1 MVCDE
6 TRRALADRKI
16 NFGGLIVMRR
26 RKFLS
31 VFGQS
36 MAGASLCVTAPGS
49 LAQSRK
55 EVFVGG
61 KRMKVI
67 DLHAHCLFQEV
78 APLIVGTNMEGA
90 DLGDFLTLS
99 PRRIEQM
106 DERGI
111 DIAALSVNRF
121 WWYAA
126 EDQNLADEIVRINDQ
141 GLADWCSQY
150 PDRFVAL
157 SSPALQFP
165 ELAAEQL
172 ERAVNELDHRGAS
185 VLGHVNGE
193 VPTSEKY
200 DPFWAKAEELG
211 VTVFVHPNNAEN
223 LIQPGQLGPT
233 GDLPNVA
240 GNPLETAVFLTR
252 MILEGTLDRFPN
264 LKLSASHG
272 GGYLPSYMG
281 RFEYACNRN
290 NANCKNVKPIREYLQ
305 DQITID
311 SMVFTD
317 EGLRHLVAEV
327 GASQIVFGSDMPFTW
342 PDTVDIIV
350 EADFLTDEE
359 KEAILSGNL
368 MQMLRIEA

>member
-1 MVCDE
+1 MIN
-6 TRRALADRKI
+6 RRA
-16 NFGGLIVMRR
+16 
-26 RKFLS
+26 FLS
-31 VFGQS
+31 TTGQAF
-36 MAGASLCVTAPGS
+36 AGVAALGGS
-49 LAQSRK
+49 AVNWAQSRK

-67 DLHAHCLFQEV
+67 DIHAHCLFQEV
-78 APLIVGTNMEGA
+78 APVIAGTSMEGA
-90 DLGDFLTLS
+90 DLGDFLTLK
-99 PRRIEQM
+99 PQRIDEM
-106 DERGI
+106 DARGI

-126 EDQNLADEIVRINDQ
+126 NPEQADQIVRINDE
-141 GLADWCSQY
+141 GLAEWCARY
-150 PDRFVAL
+150 PDRFVGL
-157 SSPALQFP
+157 TSPSIQHP

-172 ERAVNELDHRGAS
+172 DYAVNELGLRGAS

-211 VTVFVHPNNAEN
+211 VPVFMHPNNAEN
-223 LIQPGQLGPT
+223 LIQPGQLGAV

-264 LKLSASHG
+264 LKICASHG

-281 RFEYACNRN
+281 RFEHACNRN
-290 NANCKNVKPIREYLQ
+290 GANCANTKPLREYLQ
-305 DQITID
+305 NQISID
-311 SMVFTD
+311 SMVFSE
-317 EGLRHLVAEV
+317 EGLRHLVEEV
-327 GASQIVFGSDMPFTW
+327 GVSQIVYGSDMPFSW
-342 PDTVDIIV
+342 PDTIDIVVD
-350 EADFLTDEE
+350 APFLSDAE

-368 MQMLRIEA
+368 MQMLKIT

>member
-1 MVCDE
+1 MIN
-6 TRRALADRKI
+6 RRT
-16 NFGGLIVMRR
+16 
-26 RKFLS
+26 FLS
-31 VFGQS
+31 TTGRAFAG
-36 MAGASLCVTAPGS
+36 MAM
-49 LAQSRK
+49 
-55 EVFVGG
+55 VGG
-61 KRMKVI
+61 SACTTAQAPKQVIVGGRRMKVI
-67 DLHAHCLFQEV
+67 DIHAHCLFPEV
-78 APLIVGTNMEGA
+78 ASVIAGTPMENA
-90 DLGDFLTLS
+90 DLGAFLALT
-99 PRRIEQM
+99 PKRIDEM
-106 DERGI
+106 DARGI

-126 EDQNLADEIVRINDQ
+126 DENQARQIVDINDR
-141 GLADWCSQY
+141 GLADWCSTY

-157 SSPALQFP
+157 SSPAIQFP

-172 ERAVNELDHRGAS
+172 EFAVKELDHRGAS

-211 VTVFVHPNNAEN
+211 VPIFMHPNNAEN
-223 LIQPGQLGPT
+223 LIQPGQLGNV

-264 LKLSASHG
+264 LKICASHG

-281 RFEYACNRN
+281 RFEHACNRN
-290 NANCKNVKPIREYLQ
+290 NANCSNIKPMREYLQ
-305 DQITID
+305 DQISID
-311 SMVFTD
+311 SMVFSE

-327 GASQIVFGSDMPFTW
+327 GVSQIVYGSDMPFSW
-342 PDTVDIIV
+342 PDTIDIVVD
-350 EADFLTDEE
+350 APFLTDAE

-368 MQMLRIEA
+368 MEMLKIS

>member
-1 MVCDE
+1 MIN
-6 TRRALADRKI
+6 RRT
-16 NFGGLIVMRR
+16 
-26 RKFLS
+26 FLS
-31 VFGQS
+31 T
-36 MAGASLCVTAPGS
+36 AIKTAAASALVGGHSRSWAQAP
-49 LAQSRK
+49 K
-55 EVFVGG
+55 EVYVGG

-78 APLIVGTNMEGA
+78 APLIAGTNMEGA

-126 EDQNLADEIVRINDQ
+126 EDSNLADQIVRINDES
-141 GLADWCSQY
+141 LANWCSQY

-157 SSPALQFP
+157 SSPSMQFP

-172 ERAVNELDHRGAS
+172 EYAVNELDHRGAS

-211 VTVFVHPNNAEN
+211 VTVFMHPNNAEN
-223 LIQPGQLGPT
+223 LIQPGRLGNV
-233 GDLPNVA
+233 GDLGNVA

-252 MILEGTLDRFPN
+252 MIIEGTLDRFPN
-264 LKLSASHG
+264 LKISAAHG
-272 GGYLPSYMG
+272 GGYLPSYMA

-290 NANCKNVKPIREYLQ
+290 GANCVNAKPLREYLQ

-317 EGLRHLVAEV
+317 EGLRHLVEEV
-327 GASQIVFGSDMPFTW
+327 GVSQIVYGTDMPFTW
-342 PDTVDIIV
+342 PDTLDIIV
-350 EADFLTDEE
+350 EADYLTDAD